1 MIGRTNVGGGNGGIV
16 VTAWAYIGVTY
27 PVGSVCTAT
36 NGTLTFTA
44 EDTSG
49 SYVFQI
55 PQPSSTPETWTVS
68 CTDGTKNKSATVS
81 ISYQYQCETVVLVYS
96 VLPAEY
102 QQVEYLES
110 TNGTGQY
117 INLGTRSYSSTDEH
131 DYTFMVLSDSTGQNA
146 VAGYYNG
153 YMIGRRNYVVSTG
166 VTEVNH
172 TINSTLFNGN
182 VGADAI
188 IELNVNTSSHALLEN
203 GVSLGTVSL
212 SGSNS
217 TTYLFGLRYGN
228 AMSWGGHYRIYSYV
242 HKNNSTNDEFMHL
255 YPCYRTSDNVAGMY
269 DVVSNTFLTNAGS
282 GTFVVGADV

>member
-1 MIGRTNVGGGNGGIV
+1 MYCMTNAGGGGGGSS
-16 VTAWAYIGVTY
+16 AWAYIGVTY
-27 PVGSVCTAT
+27 PAGSVCTAT
-36 NGTLTFTA
+36 NGSTTLNA
-44 EDTSG
+44 QGTSG
-49 SYVFQI
+49 AYVFHV

-68 CTDGTKNKSATVS
+68 CTDGTKNRSATVP
-81 ISYQYQCETVVLVYS
+81 ISYQYQCETVALVYS
-96 VLPAEY
+96 VLPVEY

-153 YMIGRRNYVVSTG
+153 YMLGRRNYVMSTG

-188 IELNVNTSSHALLEN
+188 IELKVNTSSHVLLEN
-203 GVSLGTVSL
+203 DVSLGAVTL
-212 SGSNS
+212 SGNNS
-217 TTYLFGLRYGN
+217 ITYLFGLRYGSG
-228 AMSWGGHYRIYSYV
+228 MSWGGHYRIYSYV
-242 HKNNSTNDEFMHL
+242 HKNNSTNEVLMHL
-255 YPCYRTSDNVAGMY
+255 YPCYRKADNVAGMY
-269 DVVSNTFLTNAGS
+269 DIVGNTFLTNDGS
-282 GTFVVGADV
+282 GTFIVGADV